1 MPLDVSNPPI
11 AAYEAVQSVVS
22 DLAGKSGFRT
32 PALRRAAPGGL
43 ALSTPHR
50 IALLRLDRVRE
61 TSDLRRSTEIRG
73 WRFLIHDGDR
83 VIAST
88 DAVLNQ
94 KGGFDFGQIN
104 EGPFNG
110 SMEQAIRKAEA
121 LPAVQ
126 QAHFEPIVLLVPAL
140 YIVALWLHAADGEND
155 LVVPLPPAPGE
166 FRPLEPLA
174 AKDFLSATKRLA
186 ERVPPESGRS
196 DDSSG
201 G

>member
-22 DLAGKSGFRT
+22 DLASKSGFRT
-32 PALRRAAPGGL
+32 PALRRAEPSRL

-50 IALLRLDRVRE
+50 ISLLRLDRLRQGN
-61 TSDLRRSTEIRG
+61 DLRGSTEMRG
-73 WRFLIHDGDR
+73 WRFLVHDGDR

-88 DAVLNQ
+88 DATLNQ

-110 SMEQAIRKAEA
+110 SMEQAIRKAEQ
-121 LPAVQ
+121 LPAIQ
-126 QAHFEPIVLLVPAL
+126 RARFEPVVLLVPAL
-140 YIVALWLHAADGEND
+140 YIVALWLQTSDEEND
-155 LVVPLPPAPGE
+155 LILPLPPTPGE
-166 FRPLEPLA
+166 FRPLEPMT
-174 AKDFLSATKRLA
+174 AKEFLSVARRLA
-186 ERVPPESGRS
+186 ERVPADSGRP
-196 DDSSG
+196 DDRSG

>member
-22 DLAGKSGFRT
+22 DLASKSGFRT
-32 PALRRAAPGGL
+32 PALRRAEPSRL

-50 IALLRLDRVRE
+50 ISLLRLDRLRQGN
-61 TSDLRRSTEIRG
+61 DLRGSTEMRG
-73 WRFLIHDGDR
+73 WRFLVHDGDR

-88 DAVLNQ
+88 DATLNQ

-110 SMEQAIRKAEA
+110 SMEQAIRKAEQ
-121 LPAVQ
+121 LPAIQ
-126 QAHFEPIVLLVPAL
+126 RARFEPVVLLVPAL
-140 YIVALWLHAADGEND
+140 YIVALWLQTSDEEND
-155 LVVPLPPAPGE
+155 LILPLPPTPGE
-166 FRPLEPLA
+166 FRPLEPMT
-174 AKDFLSATKRLA
+174 AKEFLSVARRLA
-186 ERVPPESGRS
+186 ERVPA
-196 DDSSG
+196 DSSRPDDRSG

>member
-1 MPLDVSNPPI
+1 MKPFSPSFRISQANQ
-11 AAYEAVQSVVS
+11 ESV
-22 DLAGKSGFRT
+22 
-32 PALRRAAPGGL
+32 RRLCGEPRQGGL

-61 TSDLRRSTEIRG
+61 TSDLLRSTEIRG
-73 WRFLIHDGDR
+73 WQFLIHDGDR

-110 SMEQAIRKAEA
+110 SMEQAICKAEA
-121 LPAVQ
+121 LPESDKLILSLSSSRAC
-126 QAHFEPIVLLVPAL
+126 P
-140 YIVALWLHAADGEND
+140 LHRSSMAACRRREND

-186 ERVPPESGRS
+186 GASASRERSERRQQRR
-196 DDSSG
+196 
-201 G
+201 

>member
-1 MPLDVSNPPI
+1 
-11 AAYEAVQSVVS
+11 
-22 DLAGKSGFRT
+22 
-32 PALRRAAPGGL
+32 
-43 ALSTPHR
+43 
-50 IALLRLDRVRE
+50 
-61 TSDLRRSTEIRG
+61 
-73 WRFLIHDGDR
+73 
-83 VIAST
+83 
-88 DAVLNQ
+88 
-94 KGGFDFGQIN
+94 
-104 EGPFNG
+104 
-110 SMEQAIRKAEA
+110 MEQAIRKAEA

-126 QAHFEPIVLLVPAL
+126 QAHFEPVVLLVPAL

-166 FRPLEPLA
+166 FRTLEPLA

>member
-32 PALRRAAPGGL
+32 PALRRAEPSKL

-50 IALLRLDRVRE
+50 IAILPLNRLRQGKE
-61 TSDLRRSTEIRG
+61 LRGSTEIRG

-94 KGGFDFGQIN
+94 KGGFDFGQVN
-104 EGPFNG
+104 EGPFNA
-110 SMEQAIRKAEA
+110 SMEQAIRKAEG
-121 LPAVQ
+121 LPTVQ
-126 QAHFEPIVLLVPAL
+126 KAHFEPVVLVVPAL
-140 YIVALWLHAADGEND
+140 YIVALWLHTPDGEND
-155 LVVPLPPAPGE
+155 LVLPLPPTPSE
-166 FRPLEPLA
+166 LRPLEPLA
-174 AKDFLSATKRLA
+174 AKDFWSVARRLA
-186 ERVPPESGRS
+186 ERVPADSGRP
-196 DDSSG
+196 DDRSG